1 MWEVRAEED
10 STTGE
15 WVPQRAVLAAIMSV
29 PTINIVVRIN
39 PTIRRNCFLL
49 ITTSLA
55 CVLT

>member
-29 PTINIVVRIN
+29 PTINIVVRKN

-49 ITTSLA
+49 ITTSL
-55 CVLT
+55 VLI